1 MIPSL
6 HRIHVFVRFRALHQ
20 APNRTK
26 VKINQ
31 TLVAGATYE
40 FMLDFDVKTQLSF
53 RQEIL
58 KL

>member
-1 MIPSL
+1 MIWK
-6 HRIHVFVRFRALHQ
+6 RQ
-20 APNRTK
+20 APNNRTK
-26 VKINQ
+26 IENQ

-58 KL
+58 EIIIFTR